1 MKPREWSLVF
11 DSFGAV
17 QGAYT
22 IQPRDSEPRDSTIQ
36 VIEMSAYDQLDKSN
50 AELKNALYDLIE
62 HTSSNL
68 ENMQHYFENKCCPT
82 MDEVNQCAIAD
93 SQARLV
99 YAKFSK
105 QEGR

>member
-36 VIEMSAYDQLDKSN
+36 VIEMSAYDKLIKENAAFREALKLISSPKMRADGVAYGAIEVAKS
-50 AELKNALYDLIE
+50 AL
-62 HTSSNL
+62 
-68 ENMQHYFENKCCPT
+68 
-82 MDEVNQCAIAD
+82 
-93 SQARLV
+93 
-99 YAKFSK
+99 AKFPK
-105 QEGR
+105 QIEP